1 MIERERIILTSVLAL
16 LLVSWLGF
24 LFHRSPDFAGSGIGS
39 AFGIAGAVL
48 MLIPLAYPFVKRIPF
63 LNKWVTAR
71 VSLQTLMTWHVYAG
85 IFGPLLAIIHTGHK
99 FNSWLGIALT
109 GVMLLCVVSG
119 FVLRYLTTYV
129 THEMKDKLLL
139 LQTARGDLDSAW
151 GVLENSPVE
160 MSALPKSPVLTAG
173 FASLGID
180 IPFGGPAGLCSMGI
194 DLSPGGPAG
203 EVTRIA
209 ESVADLEFAI
219 RTDELF
225 KRWFSYSLKVHIVLS
240 IVLYVLLGLH
250 IWAALHFGL
259 RWLA

>member
-1 MIERERIILTSVLAL
+1 MKERERIILTSVLAL

-48 MLIPLAYPFVKRIPF
+48 MLVPLAYPFVKRIPF

-129 THEMKDKLLL
+129 THDMKDKLLL

-151 GVLENSPVE
+151 GVLENSPAE
-160 MSALPKSPVLTAG
+160 AEALPKSRFLAAG
-173 FASLGID
+173 LGSLGID
-180 IPFGGPAGLCSMGI
+180 
-194 DLSPGGPAG
+194 LSSGGPAG

-250 IWAALHFGL
+250 IWAEIHFGL
-259 RWLA
+259 RWLS